1 MRKSM
6 LAFTGIFLFII
17 FAAPI
22 SQALVEKKH
31 GARVQALDLFTDAGA
46 VPVGRVKTAHR
57 LLGAI
62 HARLD
67 SIATDI
73 AGVKPDSAAQWD
85 AQTTLARIDEVMVD
99 AADLGKTVATIN
111 RHVKANPESS
121 ESKQVS
127 EFIASFDALNAA
139 AHASDVAATRK
150 QVASSIAATD
160 EMLKAYPSLD
170 FIGKARVIA
179 KNLPNMFWDAKY
191 LRPYEKE
198 MENSSIFEINIRPVM
213 FFVKYS
219 LFSDL
224 GEKGVTG
231 KNGWFY
237 YKPDVDYVVRPSVVD
252 KRSIVT
258 DPNDKAV
265 TDNPITAIVN
275 FKKQLSAM
283 GIDLIVVLMPAK
295 PSIYPDVLNGS
306 IKPDMSGKIG
316 TTMSIIRSLR
326 GLDVD
331 AIDLFTPFAK
341 ERAND
346 AVDGDSL
353 YLSKDTHWRA
363 RGVRTAAHVIAE
375 RIKQMPWYQEGATE
389 YAIDSVDIDRVGDV
403 GVMSALPAFKMHQ
416 LSLAF
421 PTEKTR
427 CYQVYQVFRDAS
439 GAETQRVL
447 YKDDFKTAKV
457 LLIGDSYSRIY
468 QTDEPRSAGWI
479 SHIAY
484 ELKQPIASLVSDG
497 GASTIVRQSLARRVN
512 LLKGKKV
519 VVWEIVERDLRYGA
533 EGWKDVPMEVAG
545 K

>member
-1 MRKSM
+1 
-6 LAFTGIFLFII
+6 
-17 FAAPI
+17 
-22 SQALVEKKH
+22 
-31 GARVQALDLFTDAGA
+31 
-46 VPVGRVKTAHR
+46 
-57 LLGAI
+57 
-62 HARLD
+62 
-67 SIATDI
+67 
-73 AGVKPDSAAQWD
+73 
-85 AQTTLARIDEVMVD
+85 
-99 AADLGKTVATIN
+99 
-111 RHVKANPESS
+111 
-121 ESKQVS
+121 
-127 EFIASFDALNAA
+127 
-139 AHASDVAATRK
+139 
-150 QVASSIAATD
+150 
-160 EMLKAYPSLD
+160 
-170 FIGKARVIA
+170 
-179 KNLPNMFWDAKY
+179 
-191 LRPYEKE
+191 
-198 MENSSIFEINIRPVM
+198 
-213 FFVKYS
+213 
-219 LFSDL
+219 
-224 GEKGVTG
+224 
-231 KNGWFY
+231 
-237 YKPDVDYVVRPSVVD
+237 
-252 KRSIVT
+252 
-258 DPNDKAV
+258 
-265 TDNPITAIVN
+265 
-275 FKKQLSAM
+275 
-283 GIDLIVVLMPAK
+283 
-295 PSIYPDVLNGS
+295 VLNGS